1 MSSAY
6 LIKVGLDVLTES
18 VSSSHVLYEQVP
30 DYMPVTYKSLNK
42 LIDAINDKDKVI
54 VKTLTD
60 NDFRSKQN
68 KDNIVSLRSKLQS
81 LSSDVSKNKM
91 QINLMIL
98 ALGMFGAFGVN
109 ILARKLARRFFN
121 KGRMTPQEQSAKF
134 VAALHKAG
142 VSDGEIAEIIK
153 SVKAY

>member
-1 MSSAY
+1 MSTAY

-18 VSSSHVLYEQVP
+18 VSSSHVLCEQVP

-60 NDFRSKQN
+60 NEFRSKQN
-68 KDNIVSLRSKLQS
+68 KDNINSLRSKLQS

-91 QINLMIL
+91 QMNLM
-98 ALGMFGAFGVN
+98 
-109 ILARKLARRFFN
+109 K
-121 KGRMTPQEQSAKF
+121 EQKI
-134 VAALHKAG
+134 
-142 VSDGEIAEIIK
+142 DNQ
-153 SVKAY
+153 